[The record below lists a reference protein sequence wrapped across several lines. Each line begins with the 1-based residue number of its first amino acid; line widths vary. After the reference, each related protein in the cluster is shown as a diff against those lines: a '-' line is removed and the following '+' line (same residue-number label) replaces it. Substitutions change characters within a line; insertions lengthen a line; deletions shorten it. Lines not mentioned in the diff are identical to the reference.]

1 MMRNLQDNPGSAPV
15 RLAQKDGPLLSA
27 TREPFFVAVGQA
39 YISRARSSE
48 YDARCIRIGE
58 LCERLG
64 KFKPPS
70 R

>member
-1 MMRNLQDNPGSAPV
+1 MPADPSAEYQKLADELSKLSKLQ
-15 RLAQKDGPLLSA
+15 
-27 TREPFFVAVGQA
+27 
-39 YISRARSSE
+39 SRALQASAYVLMSAQEAQE
-48 YDARCIRIGE
+48 YDARRIRIGE